1 MSVQMCKNAENW
13 PEKEFVLIWGK
24 NLCEKYKKKQK

>member
-1 MSVQMCKNAENW
+1 MSVQMCKNTENW
-13 PEKEFVLIWGK
+13 PEKEFVCDGN